1 MSCPGSFSVKASI
14 SETHSNQQNG
24 LNYSQGRNMHLLSCL
39 VFIAMKRNKLLKTN
53 FFKRVHVALY
63 TLISFVFSKRSVE
76 ILIE

>member
-24 LNYSQGRNMHLLSCL
+24 LDYSEGRNMHLLSCL
-39 VFIAMKRNKLLKTN
+39 VFIAMKRNKLLKIN
-53 FFKRVHVALY
+53 FKRVHVALY